1 MKYSI
6 CFLAREEIVRNLKY
20 QNVVVIFYCGNAYT
34 DCFSTRYQT
43 WVTFFRRC
51 SEWLSFFTAMELFYW
66 FLQFVLVPF
75 IFFPSGKWI
84 LLLPTDEVEADS
96 QVEVYFLLKSNIFL
110 IKFVFFL
117 DWYQRLVYLSNLTV
131 FSMNS
136 TGSDCYP
143 LSPDVNYWISTTLTG
158 SIVLFLVFHTI
169 PSVTWYVIIDQRG
182 SVSLCVIQPVAQFKL
197 KLKVS
202 TISATVE

>member
-1 MKYSI
+1 MIVFFYSHGVVLLIFAI
-6 CFLAREEIVRNLKY
+6 CASAIY
-20 QNVVVIFYCGNAYT
+20 
-34 DCFSTRYQT
+34 
-43 WVTFFRRC
+43 
-51 SEWLSFFTAMELFYW
+51 
-66 FLQFVLVPF
+66 
-75 IFFPSGKWI
+75 FFPSGKWI

-202 TISATVE
+202 TVCCHRWVSIEMKNAAVRCDNIS